1 MSSKKKQ
8 TLVRVTALV
17 LCVIMLVALVVV
29 GLNIG

>member
-17 LCVIMLVALVVV
+17 LCVIMLVSLVV
-29 GLNIG
+29 GLNIV

>member
-17 LCVIMLVALVVV
+17 RCVIMLVSLVVV
-29 GLNIG
+29 GLNIV

>member
-17 LCVIMLVALVVV
+17 LCVIMLVSLGVV
-29 GLNIG
+29 GLNIV

>member
-17 LCVIMLVALVVV
+17 LCVIMLVPLVVV
-29 GLNIG
+29 GLNIV

>member
-17 LCVIMLVALVVV
+17 LCVIMMVSLVVV
-29 GLNIG
+29 GLNIV

>member
-17 LCVIMLVALVVV
+17 LCVIMLVSLVVV

>member
-17 LCVIMLVALVVV
+17 LCVIMLVSLVIV

>member
-8 TLVRVTALV
+8 SLVRVTALI
-17 LCVIMLVALVVV
+17 LCVIMLVSLVVV